1 MLTITNVKPSD
12 FTAGEDWRYVGKY
25 KYRNNYDRIF
35 YNPADTTA
43 NATGSAFTNSGN
55 VPRGDDFLVFNNIS
69 IKYNMPLLSI
79 GNSFDT
85 IDGDDN
91 YVEHS

>member
-1 MLTITNVKPSD
+1 MPRDERKT
-12 FTAGEDWRYVGKY
+12 
-25 KYRNNYDRIF
+25 
-35 YNPADTTA
+35 
-43 NATGSAFTNSGN
+43 GN
-55 VPRGDDFLVFNNIS
+55 VPRGDDFLVFNDIS

-85 IDGDDN
+85 IDGADN